1 MHASEW
7 LQFVS
12 YLNVGRMALLAITIG
27 FYALVVNQKNGNE
40 EFINQSQYIEI
51 DSYGDIVS
59 TVQYVAISR
68 THANEKVQ
76 SKPHSTFYFNGI
88 NLEE

>member
-7 LQFVS
+7 LQLVS
-12 YLNVGRMALLAITIG
+12 YLNVGRMVLLAIKRG
-27 FYALVVNQKNGNE
+27 FYELLVNQKNGND

-51 DSYGDIVS
+51 DSYGETVS
-59 TVQYVAISR
+59 TVQYVAMSR
-68 THANEKVQ
+68 THASEKAQ